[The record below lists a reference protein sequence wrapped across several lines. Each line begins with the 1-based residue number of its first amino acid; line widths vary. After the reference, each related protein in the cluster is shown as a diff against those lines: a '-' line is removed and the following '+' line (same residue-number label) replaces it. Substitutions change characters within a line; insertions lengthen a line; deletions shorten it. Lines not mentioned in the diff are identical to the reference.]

1 MKARSG
7 SISILKLCGDS
18 VLTEIE
24 IPYNIIF
31 GTKNNA
37 LSIKKA

>member
-7 SISILKLCGDS
+7 SIRKSYGDS
-18 VLTEIE
+18 VLTDTE

-37 LSIKKA
+37 LSIK